1 MEDRKA
7 TSKRLRILVC
17 IANWVVIPFVENTG
31 LYGGRLDD
39 FELCRLSSVA
49 IGYDGMNLNYVI
61 FLILIIV
68 YC

>member
-1 MEDRKA
+1 M
-7 TSKRLRILVC
+7 
-17 IANWVVIPFVENTG
+17 VIPFVENTG

-68 YC
+68 YR